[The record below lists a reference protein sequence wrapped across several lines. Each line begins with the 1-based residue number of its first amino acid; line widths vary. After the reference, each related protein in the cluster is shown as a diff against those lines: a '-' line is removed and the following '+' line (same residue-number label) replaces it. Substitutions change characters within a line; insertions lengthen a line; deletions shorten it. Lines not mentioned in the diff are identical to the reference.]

1 MDLFRLIELEEAIQR
16 SEQRWTA
23 LLKAT
28 PDSAFSLAQDGIIQF
43 VYSDKTD
50 WIPAAKLGSNLYDS
64 LLPDDHR
71 ILSKCLER
79 VFEIGDPRGCEL
91 RSAISGGDIRN
102 WSFHLGLIGE
112 VRTAVGALVV
122 VREIDRSYEKMEQQG
137 LEQRMESLGR
147 FARSLVHDFNNFLT
161 VASIHSQL
169 LLKRIPELDPL
180 RKDVEK
186 IKKAGDE
193 AGLFTGRLALIN
205 TIGGGPRPRSVD
217 LNSLITNSEGALRDL
232 LGIDIQLE
240 TELAPKIGQV
250 SIDPED
256 FEQILMI
263 LALNAQEA
271 MPKGGRLLIAT
282 GIAGETRADCS
293 CRQ

>member
-1 MDLFRLIELEEAIQR
+1 
-16 SEQRWTA
+16 
-23 LLKAT
+23 
-28 PDSAFSLAQDGIIQF
+28 
-43 VYSDKTD
+43 
-50 WIPAAKLGSNLYDS
+50 
-64 LLPDDHR
+64 
-71 ILSKCLER
+71 
-79 VFEIGDPRGCEL
+79 
-91 RSAISGGDIRN
+91 
-102 WSFHLGLIGE
+102 
-112 VRTAVGALVV
+112 
-122 VREIDRSYEKMEQQG
+122 
-137 LEQRMESLGR
+137 MESLGR
-147 FARSLVHDFNNFLT
+147 FAWSLVHDFNNFLT

-169 LLKRIPELDPL
+169 LLKRIPELDSL

-205 TIGGGPRPRSVD
+205 TIGGGPRLRSID

-250 SIDPED
+250 SIDPGD

-263 LALNAQEA
+263 LTLNAQEA
-271 MPKGGRLLIAT
+271 MPQGGRLLIAT
-282 GIAGETRADCS
+282 RIAGETRADCS